1 MHAPR
6 PYAPGGLDVSA
17 ADGGTGASTAAAA
30 RTNLGIDP
38 LSALQSNL
46 SATTA
51 PTANDD
57 SDDGYSVGST
67 WINVTT
73 DEAYVCLD
81 ATVGAAVWE
90 NTTTTGSGAPVDASY
105 VTMGLNG
112 TLTAER
118 VLTGTVNQVVVTDD
132 YPGAYTVTLSLAY
145 GIDATRIGG
154 GGVTSTVFGHLGDVT
169 SYVQAQLDAKQPL
182 DADLTAVSG
191 LGATAGML
199 ARTAVDAFAVRTLT
213 GTANQVT
220 ISDGDGAAANP
231 TFSLPQSIA
240 TASSPT
246 FTGLT
251 LSGLTAARLA
261 ATGALSVMASVANLT
276 AWVAGTANQVA
287 VADDGDGTITLSLA
301 SGIDAT
307 KIGGGG
313 VTSTVFGHLGD
324 VTSYVQAQLDAKQP
338 LDADLTAISG
348 LGATAGML
356 ARTATDTFAVR
367 TIAGTANE
375 ITFTNGDGAAGAPT
389 AKVER
394 DLEIVCI
401 DYTTDC
407 AVGDGKGY
415 ITVPKA
421 TGSKDLAFVHM
432 AVITAGT
439 TGSMTVQIHNETDNV
454 DMLSSPITLDSGVKT
469 SITAAIDNTKDDVVY
484 GDVLRID
491 VDAVHTTPA
500 KGLIVT
506 MHFA

>member
-6 PYAPGGLDVSA
+6 PYAPGGLDVSV

-145 GIDATRIGG
+145 GIDATR
-154 GGVTSTVFGHLGDVT
+154 
-169 SYVQAQLDAKQPL
+169 
-182 DADLTAVSG
+182 
-191 LGATAGML
+191 
-199 ARTAVDAFAVRTLT
+199 
-213 GTANQVT
+213 
-220 ISDGDGAAANP
+220 
-231 TFSLPQSIA
+231 
-240 TASSPT
+240 
-246 FTGLT
+246 
-251 LSGLTAARLA
+251 
-261 ATGALSVMASVANLT
+261 
-276 AWVAGTANQVA
+276 
-287 VADDGDGTITLSLA
+287 
-301 SGIDAT
+301 
-307 KIGGGG
+307 IGGGG